1 MYGDKI
7 SVIIPIYNMQEYL
20 DKCIG
25 SVMHQT
31 YDNLEII
38 LVDDGSG
45 DQSLAI
51 CRKYQKSD
59 KRIQVIHKENGGLV
73 SARKEGIERAT
84 GEYITFEIGRAH
96 V

>member
-20 DKCIG
+20 DKCIR
-25 SVMHQT
+25 SVMRQT

-38 LVDDGSG
+38 LVDDGSC

-51 CRKYQKSD
+51 CREYQKSD

-84 GEYITFEIGRAH
+84 EFK
-96 V
+96 

>member
-1 MYGDKI
+1 MCIRDRNKNMYGDKI

-20 DKCIG
+20 DKCIS
-25 SVMHQT
+25 SVMRQT

-38 LVDDGSG
+38 LVDDGSC

-59 KRIQVIHKENGGLV
+59 KRIQAV
-73 SARKEGIERAT
+73 SYTHLDVYKRQVLPES
-84 GEYITFEIGRAH
+84 FD
-96 V
+96 